1 RKGVDEALELL
12 SAAEPDD
19 AASSTLI
26 ERLRSALG
34 ALRHDQPW

>member
-1 RKGVDEALELL
+1 LKLL
-12 SAAEPDD
+12 DAAEPD
-19 AASSTLI
+19 AATSALV